1 MGITNRIKV
10 LSIPIQAGLIRKMYP
25 DSLLETRNGQ
35 SLIWVH
41 TISPSP
47 LGDDYK
53 IRLEYNITD
62 MPNLYV
68 TNPKPLT
75 LAKNESKLPHCYDPK
90 TQKLCLY
97 FPDGKEWKK
106 SMALTKTIIPWAYD
120 WLYHYEIWLGT
131 GEWTGGG
138 IHLTSNK
145 KKE

>member
-47 LGDDYK
+47 FGDDYK
-53 IRLEYNITD
+53 IRLEYHVNDRPNVYAIT
-62 MPNLYV
+62 
-68 TNPKPLT
+68 PLA
-75 LAKNESKLPHCYDPK
+75 LAKNESKLPHCFD
-90 TQKLCLY
+90 QKKQQLCLY
-97 FPDGKEWKK
+97 FNKDSKEWNK
-106 SMALTKTIIPWAYD
+106 SMALTKTIIPWAYE

-145 KKE
+145 KKK